1 MENERDRKEMKEIL
15 PNQGLWTVESLAS
28 YLELPPKTVQQK
40 LSDCGIRVL
49 SFSTRFKHKLVRLED
64 LCKMGFNR

>member
-1 MENERDRKEMKEIL
+1 MEKEKEQKLIKEIL
-15 PNQGLWTVESLAS
+15 PTQGMWTIESLAN

-40 LSDCGIRVL
+40 LSDFGIKVL

-64 LCKMGFNR
+64 LGKMG